1 MSKTSHASN
10 GALREHHGALED
22 TEFQAVTGG
31 KATPKLY
38 EAAVKGTVF
47 KKVEIHGTP

>member
-1 MSKTSHASN
+1 MSKINDTSN

-22 TEFQAVTGG
+22 TELEAVTGG

-38 EAAVKGTVF
+38 EAAVKTVF
-47 KKVEIHGTP
+47 KKVEIHGTA